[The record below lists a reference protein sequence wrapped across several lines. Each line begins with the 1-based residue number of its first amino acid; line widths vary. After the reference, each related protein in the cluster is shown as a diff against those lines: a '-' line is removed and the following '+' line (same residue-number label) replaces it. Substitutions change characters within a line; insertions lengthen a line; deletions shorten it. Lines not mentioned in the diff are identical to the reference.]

1 MVESDVSF
9 EEVVVESYVR
19 FEEVVEEVLVHLKG
33 QGEAPIL

>member
-1 MVESDVSF
+1 MESDVSF

>member
-1 MVESDVSF
+1 MLVESD
-9 EEVVVESYVR
+9 VR